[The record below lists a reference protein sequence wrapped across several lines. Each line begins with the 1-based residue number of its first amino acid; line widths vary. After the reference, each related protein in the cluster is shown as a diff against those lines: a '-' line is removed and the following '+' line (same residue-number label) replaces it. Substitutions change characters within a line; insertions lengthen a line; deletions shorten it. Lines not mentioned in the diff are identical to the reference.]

1 MADPSIHANNY
12 DRVAG
17 IYDATRGLAPEVAEQ
32 VGVGLAGLLSEAG
45 AQSALEVGVGTGRIA
60 VLIAEHGFQ
69 VTGVDISREMLRQ
82 LRRKRQD
89 VAAVLALD
97 SRLPFRPGTF
107 DAVLFSHVLHL
118 VPDAQ
123 RTLDAAISCL
133 RPAGLL
139 LNCEHF
145 YADYP
150 EQRAGERLNE
160 IILEVTGRPGRY
172 HARRVNESPDFAAM
186 VTAVGGAVESHEIA
200 HWIDVNT
207 LRREVDRLQRR
218 VNSNTWAIP
227 EESMPVIVERFIAE
241 AEPIFGGM
249 EVETRARASFK
260 VSVARFPR

>member
-1 MADPSIHANNY
+1 MADPSVHANNY

-32 VGVGLAGLLSEAG
+32 VGLGLAEILREAG
-45 AQSALEVGVGTGRIA
+45 VSSVLEVGIGTGRIA
-60 VLIAEHGFQ
+60 VLIAEQGFQ
-69 VTGVDISREMLRQ
+69 VTGIDISLEMLRQ

-89 VAAVLALD
+89 VAAALALD
-97 SRLPFRPGTF
+97 SQLPFRPGTF
-107 DAVLFSHVLHL
+107 DAVIFSHVLHL

-123 RTLDAAISCL
+123 RTLHAARGCV
-133 RPAGLL
+133 RRGGVL

-145 YADYP
+145 YADQP

-172 HARRVNESPDFAAM
+172 HARRANESPDFAAM
-186 VTAVGGAVESHEIA
+186 VTALGGTVESREIA
-200 HWIDVNT
+200 QWTDLNT

-227 EESMPVIVERFIAE
+227 DEAMPVIVERFIAE
-241 AEPIFGGM
+241 AEPVFGGM
-249 EVETRARASFK
+249 DVETRAHASFK
-260 VSVARFPR
+260 VTVARFRR